1 MNIIFVGILDIRSN
15 QTFILF
21 TYGEMERNI
30 DYKKEF
36 DLACEKL
43 AKQEKK
49 IEKLKIELWW
59 VQWERDGLKMVV
71 ERLHKEIEEQDKE
84 YCKLKE
90 ELSKYKDDIIYEEWL
105 YD

>member
-1 MNIIFVGILDIRSN
+1 
-15 QTFILF
+15 
-21 TYGEMERNI
+21 MERNI